1 METTQLLYDE
11 VQDQF
16 VEQESTQNPFIL
28 GSTTSIEL
36 TDLEQNY
43 LTPVYAKDCCEVIS
57 HGNFIRTLLSAV
69 KAHFPNETV
78 ADPKIRVSHQLMMRN
93 HSGVGKLIE
102 QLDDIDTSSY
112 FQRLIT
118 MIEIPSIKQ
127 NVNGNELNLQVV
139 AIHSFHELN
148 LLSSST
154 NQRQNISLGIG
165 FVNSVCSNLCLS
177 TDGVNSTIKVYN
189 TDELYKYALDLFGQ
203 YNPARHLEQ
212 MRLLRET
219 KMNTSPFSQFLGKC
233 RLYAAMPQ
241 SLKTELD
248 LPEVTLLEAQLNS
261 ACRDFFVDENFRAD
275 ENGEI
280 SLWSFYSLLTNFKNS
295 PIVPFIDRSVNI
307 FDISVGV
314 SRAING
320 TDNRWS
326 WFIE

>member
-1 METTQLLYDE
+1 MNTTELIYNEKTDS
-11 VQDQF
+11 F
-16 VEQESTQNPFIL
+16 VEQQETQSPFIL

-43 LTPVYAKDCCEVIS
+43 LTPIYAKDCGEVIS
-57 HGNFIRTLLSAV
+57 HGNFIRTLLAAV

-78 ADPKIRVSHQLMMRN
+78 AEPEIRVSHQLMMRN
-93 HSGVGKLIE
+93 QLGEGKLIE
-102 QLDDIDTSSY
+102 NLDEKYTSSY

-148 LLSSST
+148 LLGSS
-154 NQRQNISLGIG
+154 NQFQNISLGIG
-165 FVNSVCSNLCLS
+165 FINSVCSNLCLS

-189 TDELYKYALDLFGQ
+189 TDEFYKYALDLFGR
-203 YNPARHLEQ
+203 YSPARHLEQ

-219 KMNTSPFSQFLGKC
+219 KMNTSTFSQFLGKC

-241 SLKTELD
+241 SLKTELN

-261 ACRDFFVDENFRAD
+261 ACRDFFVDENFKAD
-275 ENGEI
+275 ENGE
-280 SLWSFYSLLTNFKNS
+280 LRMWDFYSLLTNFKNS

-307 FDISVGV
+307 FDIAVGV

>member
-1 METTQLLYDE
+1 MNTTELIYNEQTDS
-11 VQDQF
+11 F
-16 VEQESTQNPFIL
+16 VEQQETQNPFIL
-28 GSTTSIEL
+28 GSTSSIEL
-36 TDLEQNY
+36 NDLEQNY
-43 LTPVYAKDCCEVIS
+43 LTPVYAKDCSEVIS
-57 HGNFIRTLLSAV
+57 HGNFIRTLLAAV

-78 ADPKIRVSHQLMMRN
+78 AEPKIRVSHQLMMRN
-93 HSGVGKLIE
+93 QSGVGKLIE
-102 QLDDIDTSSY
+102 QLDDLDTSSY

-148 LLSSST
+148 LLGSS
-154 NQRQNISLGIG
+154 NQRQNITMGIG
-165 FVNSVCSNLCLS
+165 FVNSVCTNLCLS

-189 TDELYKYALDLFGQ
+189 TDELYKYALELFGQ

-219 KMNTSPFSQFLGKC
+219 KMNTSTFSQFLGKC

-241 SLKTELD
+241 SLKIELN

-261 ACRDFFVDENFRAD
+261 ACRDYFENSNFKAD
-275 ENGEI
+275 ENGD
-280 SLWSFYSLLTNFKNS
+280 LTMWNFYNILTNFKNS

-307 FDISVGV
+307 FDVAVGV

-320 TDNRWS
+320 TDNSWS